1 LTDTELIRK
10 LDLFDGLNPR
20 TIQRIAELCI
30 VREFAAD
37 EYLIRQGESGLGL
50 YFITSGRVKVEVERH
65 VEVAGEGIKLVKVL
79 LNELGEGGVVGE
91 FSIIDDK
98 ARSANV
104 ICLED
109 TRCLLLTRDSFSK
122 LLKKHPEI
130 ALQMLK
136 SLVGRIRSTNERIT
150 ESGARS
156 ARAVAATAPPRAV
169 APPPA
174 NSSSPLNGIGAATER
189 ITDMIPSPGDMVKMV
204 PTPQDVLNMMPRPED
219 MVKMYS
225 STKDRVQNMVV
236 GMFGTMYVVKAMTRF
251 SMAMV
256 GCPVSVSA
264 DGNSPEVVEAV
275 IDGIKVVVFPAGC
288 DQRIRIEA
296 YGDGELSATVFR
308 PGQDGRSRQVEAI
321 RWEGPVRRN
330 EAFELQVPAGNSG
343 SRKAQRKERRP
354 CRLVTLPE
362 VPCEAGSA
370 GERWAIQ
377 QAWLRDGVPSG
388 VVVRSEGAPRKR
400 LPLAECLPEDFL
412 KASG

>member
-1 LTDTELIRK
+1 MLTDTELIRK
-10 LDLFDGLNPR
+10 LDLFEGLNPR
-20 TIQRIAELCI
+20 TIQRIAQLCI
-30 VREFAAD
+30 VREFATD

-50 YFITSGRVKVEVERH
+50 YFITAGRVKIEVERN
-65 VEVAGEGIKLVKVL
+65 VEVAGEGAKLVKVV

-104 ICLED
+104 ICMEA

-150 ESGARS
+150 QSGTHTVPAAAIAAPS
-156 ARAVAATAPPRAV
+156 PATAA
-169 APPPA
+169 APV
-174 NSSSPLNGIGAATER
+174 NSSSPLDGIGAATER
-189 ITDMIPSPGDMVKMV
+189 ITEMMPSPV
-204 PTPQDVLNMMPRPED
+204 D

-225 STKDRVQNMVV
+225 STKDRVQNMMV

-264 DGNSPEVVEAV
+264 ETRSAEVVETV
-275 IDGIKVVVFPAGC
+275 LDGVKVVVFPAGS
-288 DQRIRIEA
+288 DQKIRIEA
-296 YGDGELSATVFR
+296 YGDGELSATVLR
-308 PGQDGRSRQVEAI
+308 PGQAGRGREVEAI

-330 EAFELQVPAGNSG
+330 ERFELQVPAGNPR
-343 SRKAQRKERRP
+343 SRKAQRREPRP
-354 CRLVTLPE
+354 CRLVALPE
-362 VPCEAGSA
+362 IPCEDDSRGD
-370 GERWAIQ
+370 RWAVQ

-388 VVVRSEGAPRKR
+388 VPNRLKGTDRKR
-400 LPLAECLPEDFL
+400 
-412 KASG
+412 

>member
-1 LTDTELIRK
+1 VLTDTELIRK
-10 LDLFDGLNPR
+10 LDLFEGLNPR
-20 TIQRIAELCI
+20 TIQRIAGLCI

-50 YFITSGRVKVEVERH
+50 YFITAGRVRIEVERH
-65 VEVAGEGIKLVKVL
+65 VEVAGEGTKLVKVV

-104 ICLED
+104 ICMED

-122 LLKKHPEI
+122 LLKKYPEI

-150 ESGARS
+150 QSGS
-156 ARAVAATAPPRAV
+156 HAAPAAALAAPPPAV
-169 APPPA
+169 APAPA
-174 NSSSPLNGIGAATER
+174 NSSSRLDGIGAATER
-189 ITDMIPSPGDMVKMV
+189 IAEMM
-204 PTPQDVLNMMPRPED
+204 PTPEDVVKMMPRPED
-219 MVKMYS
+219 VVRMYS

-256 GCPVSVSA
+256 GCPVSVSTDA
-264 DGNSPEVVEAV
+264 TSPEVLETL
-275 IDGIKVVVFPAGC
+275 IEGIKIVVFPARC
-288 DQRIRIEA
+288 DQKIRIEA
-296 YGDGELSATVFR
+296 YADGELSATVFR
-308 PGQDGRSRQVEAI
+308 PGQAGRSREVEAI

-330 EAFELQVPAGNSG
+330 ETFELQVPAGSSR
-343 SRKAQRKERRP
+343 SRKARHREPRP
-354 CRLVTLPE
+354 CRLVTVPE
-362 VPCEAGSA
+362 PRRGDGSRA
-370 GERWAIQ
+370 DRWAVR

-388 VVVRSEGAPRKR
+388 SPIRQAGAARKI
-400 LPLAECLPEDFL
+400 
-412 KASG
+412 